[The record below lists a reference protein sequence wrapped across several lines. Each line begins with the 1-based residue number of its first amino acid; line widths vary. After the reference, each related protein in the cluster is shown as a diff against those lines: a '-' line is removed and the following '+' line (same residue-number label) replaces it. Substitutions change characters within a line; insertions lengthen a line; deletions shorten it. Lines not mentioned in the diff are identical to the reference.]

1 MTNPGRYKKILV
13 PLDGSGW
20 AKRVIPDAVDIARS
34 NGSQLILL
42 HVYSPPARQY
52 ADQITLAGQA
62 DQIDTARE
70 EAEQYLIGLRAELR
84 RENIE
89 VRIHLVEGVSVA
101 RLICDFVRDEGIDLI
116 VMSTH
121 GRSGLARLLFG
132 SVARAVMEC
141 ADVPVMLIQ
150 PDKG

>member
-1 MTNPGRYKKILV
+1 MSKPGRYKKILL

-34 NGSQLILL
+34 NDSQLILL
-42 HVYSPPARQY
+42 HVYAPPARQY
-52 ADQITLAGQA
+52 TDQLVLAGQGSQV
-62 DQIDTARE
+62 DPARAQ
-70 EAEQYLIGLRAELR
+70 AEQYLIGLGAELR
-84 RENIE
+84 SEQLD
-89 VRIHLVEGVSVA
+89 VRTHIVEGVGVA
-101 RLICDFVRDEGIDLI
+101 RLICDFVQDEEIDLI

-132 SVARAVMEC
+132 SVAREVMEC

-150 PDKG
+150 PDKE